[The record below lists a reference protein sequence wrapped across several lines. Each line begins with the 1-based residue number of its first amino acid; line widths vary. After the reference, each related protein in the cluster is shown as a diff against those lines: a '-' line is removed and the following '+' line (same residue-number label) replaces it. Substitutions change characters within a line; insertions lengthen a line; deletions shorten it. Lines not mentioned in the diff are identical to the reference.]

1 MTMNGKAVII
11 ALSILAL
18 AATAVTASDTK
29 KKQKDAKPVAEP
41 TQQVVEPVR
50 PPDNRAGA
58 NECWTDEGYGRRLP
72 CSFGGR

>member
-1 MTMNGKAVII
+1 MNGKSFVI

-18 AATAVTASDTK
+18 AATAAAADPK
-29 KKQKDAKPVAEP
+29 KKPKDAKPPAEP

-50 PPDNRAGA
+50 PPDERAGA

-72 CSFGGR
+72 CSYGGR